1 MINLYKVILCLYSLV
16 IMLIS
21 FTPINAQGEK
31 ISSSII
37 KETCLFTT
45 GEGVSNILKVT
56 NNDSLSTLSFTLSVA
71 HPENWRF
78 LGDKLKVYFL
88 PPKDSLFLP
97 IRIIPIGLIK
107 GNTKFIISCYLYDVE
122 KEVTISSNFFFIKKP
137 KISSWKLT
145 AEPSNLLYLKNGQ
158 DKVNFAFNVHNFG
171 TEEEDLVLKLIP
183 NQTQKIIITD
193 SLGSPVKNLKTS
205 FVIQPGDDTT
215 FEYSATLKE
224 RVRNFSRVS
233 LLEPNLNNHKQRF
246 NIYAN
251 SKQSIFFDTKT
262 NINSH
267 IELRHLPNNTFVN
280 EFSRFSIPVTISTV
294 FSNIGSP
301 RPVSNTNLNGV
312 TTLPNNAKIY
322 YNSHLFLGA
331 GDMFNPQNFTFN
343 LSYTTN
349 KFNVSTGNVG
359 LQGGLAGR
367 GVRGSYNFKNFTLGG
382 LLTLSPTL
390 FNSKGITYGLF
401 SSLNPLGRISLTNS
415 YMRSTLNNI
424 NQTTMNFFSLRPRFK
439 TKNNNLS
446 GSLGVNIVNTN
457 TTNPLTAPN
466 RTGIFLVG
474 NLSSRYLNQRVNT
487 SIGLSSYS
495 GAPGAIGVYTAGS
508 MNYNHST
515 SFKLNNKWKFSLI
528 NNYNSRDSIN
538 PSFSNFSNLNNML
551 RINGEIN
558 GVSFTPQ
565 IFYNIVTLNDKSYLA
580 KGFTYYIS
588 NFDFV
593 KNKRLSFVFTLGNK
607 KQLRD
612 TLGLPLTPFFLGNLN
627 FKYRVWQG
635 FISYSRGSINAT
647 DILLYGTNPRSNLL
661 FSISNQYQ
669 FKNPRIILDNNIT
682 FRTNT
687 KNSITINPQLYY
699 FTKNKFR
706 LYFNP
711 GIFWSKVKRPEIYA
725 PEAPPIIPSTGTFVN
740 FGIQKKIGI
749 PVPNSQTK
757 KILVSTKFLAFIDN
771 NGNHKKDIEESYL
784 ENIVINM
791 GENEVITNSVGEA
804 SINNIQKDS
813 LYNLSVFSVDYLN
826 GFFPYYFK
834 DYLTQKDSTINIPF
848 VKGVKVYGE
857 IYIDRDKTNE
867 KFETRFDLGNLRVS
881 AFNGVDVY
889 TLTDSKGKFSLYV
902 PFGEYVISIDE
913 DMLGNKFKCLEN
925 NFELTLDEST
935 SSVFVTFYLVEK
947 RKKIT
952 IKKF

>member
-1 MINLYKVILCLYSLV
+1 MIKLDKVKLYLFSLV
-16 IMLIS
+16 IMFTS
-21 FTPINAQGEK
+21 FTNISAQVEK
-31 ISSSII
+31 ISTTII
-37 KETCLFTT
+37 KETCLFTA
-45 GEGVSNILKVT
+45 GEGVSNVLKVT
-56 NNDSLSTLSFTLSVA
+56 NPDSLSIFNFTLSVA

-78 LGDKLKVYFL
+78 LGDKSKVYSL

-97 IRIIPIGLIK
+97 IRIIPIGRIK
-107 GNTKFIISCYLYDVE
+107 GDTKFIISCYLFDVD
-122 KEVTISSNFFFIKKP
+122 KDVTISSNFFFVKKP
-137 KISSWKLT
+137 KISNWKIT
-145 AEPSNLLYLKNGQ
+145 AEPSNLVYLKNGQ
-158 DKVNFAFNVHNFG
+158 DKVNFAFNVHNLG
-171 TEEEDLVLKLIP
+171 TEEEDLVFKLIP
-183 NQTQKIIITD
+183 NQIQKIVITD
-193 SLGSPVKNLKTS
+193 SSGAPKKSLKTS
-205 FVIQPGDDTT
+205 FIIQPGIDTT
-215 FEYSATLKE
+215 LHFTATLKE

-233 LLEPNLNNHKQRF
+233 LLEANLNNTKQRF

-280 EFSRFSIPVTISTV
+280 EFSKFSIPLTISTI
-294 FSNIGSP
+294 FANLGST
-301 RPVSNTNLNGV
+301 RTTSNTNLNGH
-312 TTLPNNAKIY
+312 TTLPNNARIY
-322 YNSHLFLGA
+322 YNSQLFLG
-331 GDMFNPQNFTFN
+331 GGTKFNLQNFN
-343 LSYTTN
+343 LNLTYSTN
-349 KFNVSTGNVG
+349 KFNLSTGNVAM
-359 LQGGLAGR
+359 QGGLAGR
-367 GVRGSYNFKNFTLGG
+367 GVRGSYNFRNFTLGG

-390 FNSKGITYGLF
+390 FNSNGISYGLF
-401 SSLNPLGRISLTNS
+401 SSLNPSGRISLKSS
-415 YMRSTLNNI
+415 YTRSTLNNN
-424 NQTTMNFFSLRPRFK
+424 NQTTMNFASLRPTFK
-439 TKNNNLS
+439 SKNNNLS

-457 TTNPLTAPN
+457 TTNPLIPPS
-466 RTGIFLVG
+466 RTGIFFVG
-474 NLSSRYLNQRVNT
+474 SLSSKYLNQRANT
-487 SIGLSSYS
+487 SIGFSSFS
-495 GAPGAIGVYTAGS
+495 GAPGAVGVYTAGS

-538 PSFSNFSNLNNML
+538 PSFSKFSNLNNMV
-551 RINGEIN
+551 RINGEIY
-558 GVSFTPQ
+558 GLRFDPQ
-565 IFYNIVTLNDKSYLA
+565 IFYNIVTLNDKSYLS

-607 KQLRD
+607 KQLQD
-612 TLGLPLTPFFLGNLN
+612 TLGQRSTPFFVGNMN

-635 FISYSRGSINAT
+635 FISYSRGSITPT
-647 DILLYGTNPRSNLL
+647 DVLLYGANPRSNLL
-661 FSISNQYQ
+661 FSVSNQYQ
-669 FKNPRIILDNNIT
+669 FKNPRLILDNNLS
-682 FRTNT
+682 FRTSI

-706 LYFNP
+706 LYLNP
-711 GIFWSKVKRPEIYA
+711 GIFWSRAKRPEIYA
-725 PEAPPIIPSTGTFVN
+725 PEGPPIIASSGTFIN
-740 FGIQKKIGI
+740 FGIQKKVGI

-757 KILVSTKFLAFIDN
+757 KLLVSTKFLAFIDN

-813 LYNLSVFSVDYLN
+813 LYNLSVISVDYVN

-867 KFETRFDLGNLRVS
+867 KFDTRFDLGNLRVS

-902 PFGEYVISIDE
+902 PYGEYVISIDE

-935 SSVFVTFYLVEK
+935 SSIFISFYLIEK